1 MTPPDPP
8 VSGWRWW
15 VCGVLL
21 LATTLNYMDRISLN
35 QMSKEIKETVHA
47 DDLGYGILESGFQI
61 AFGIGAILFGIIVDR
76 FGVRLVYPIAVVGWS
91 VAGFLTG
98 FAGDYWT
105 LFGCR
110 VMLGLF
116 EAGNWPCGIRTIRQ
130 VMAPSERSLGNAVFQ
145 SGTGLGAIVTPLV
158 ILLCLWLFKSNVL
171 QLDLDGDG
179 DDDISFW
186 SFGGTDWQLP
196 FRAIGAIGLGWVLLW
211 WFTVPKRVLAHP
223 VAPRHATREPF
234 SAVFADR
241 RFWVLVVLILG
252 VNTSWHTFRV
262 WLPLYLRENL
272 GYSKDE
278 SLWFNTQ
285 YFIAADIGSWLI
297 GLAVVGMVRAGV
309 NLHTAR
315 VRTYAV
321 GVLLALSAGLLPF
334 VSREFIEP
342 IIGVTGFASL
352 GLFATYFAL
361 SQEVSGRHQGKV
373 TGVLGAINS
382 AWLAGMYWLQG
393 WASKTAGLEARPWVL
408 AFAAVPAALA
418 LLAVVWFWP
427 KGETTRRDG

>member
-35 QMSKEIKETVHA
+35 QMSKEIKTAVGT
-47 DDLGYGILESGFQI
+47 DDLGYGVLESGFQI
-61 AFGIGAILFGIIVDR
+61 AFGVGAVLFGIIVDR
-76 FGVRLVYPIAVVGWS
+76 FGVRLVYPVAVVGWS

-105 LFGCR
+105 LFACR

-145 SGTGLGAIVTPLV
+145 SGTGLGAIVTPPV
-158 ILLCLWLFKSNVL
+158 ILFCFWLF
-171 QLDLDGDG
+171 
-179 DDDISFW
+179 
-186 SFGGTDWQLP
+186 GGEGWQLP

-211 WFTVPKRVLAHP
+211 WFTVPKRVLVHP
-223 VAPRHATREPF
+223 VVPKQAGGEPF

-262 WLPLYLRENL
+262 WLPLYLRDNL
-272 GYSKDE
+272 GYSADE
-278 SLWFNTQ
+278 SLWFNTR
-285 YFIAADIGSWLI
+285 YYIAADIGSWLI
-297 GLAVVGMVRAGV
+297 GLAVVGLVRTGV

-315 VRTYAV
+315 VQTYAV
-321 GVLLALSAGLLPF
+321 GVFLAMSSGLLPF
-334 VSREFIEP
+334 APREFIEP

-382 AWLAGMYWLQG
+382 VWLAGMYWLQG
-393 WASKTAGLEARPWVL
+393 WASKAAGMEARPWVL
-408 AFAAVPAALA
+408 AVAAVPAAVA
-418 LLAVVWFWP
+418 LLAVVLAWP
-427 KGETTRRDG
+427 KGAGERRGG

>member
-1 MTPPDPP
+1 MSSL
-8 VSGWRWW
+8 SGWRWW

-21 LATTLNYMDRISLN
+21 LATTLNYMDRIALN
-35 QMSKEIKETVHA
+35 QMGKEIKAAFKVG
-47 DDLGYGILESGFQI
+47 DVWYGVLESGFQL
-61 AFGIGAILFGIIVDR
+61 AFGVGAVLFGIVVDR
-76 FGVRLVYPIAVVGWS
+76 FGVRAVYPVAVIGWS

-98 FAGDYWT
+98 FAGEYWS
-105 LFGCR
+105 LFACR

-130 VMAPSERSLGNAVFQ
+130 VMAPSERSLGNAIFQ
-145 SGTGLGAIVTPLV
+145 SGTGLGAVVTPPV
-158 ILLCLWLFKSNVL
+158 ILFCFWLFQSN
-171 QLDLDGDG
+171 
-179 DDDISFW
+179 
-186 SFGGTDWQLP
+186 DWQLP
-196 FRAIGAIGLGWVLLW
+196 FRAIGLVGLGWVLLW

-223 VAPRHATREPF
+223 VEPKKASDEPF

-262 WLPLYLRENL
+262 WLALYLRENL
-272 GYSKDE
+272 KYTADE

-285 YFIAADIGSWLI
+285 YFIAADIGSWLV
-297 GLAVVGMVRAGV
+297 GLVVVLMVKKGV

-315 VRTYAV
+315 VMTYAV
-321 GVLLALSAGLLPF
+321 GVLLALSSGWLPF
-334 VSREFIEP
+334 APREFVEP

-382 AWLAGMYWLQG
+382 VWLAGMYWVQG
-393 WASKTAGLEARPWVL
+393 WASTAAGVEVRPWVL
-408 AFAAVPAALA
+408 GVAGVPAAVA
-418 LLAVVWFWP
+418 LLAVVWGWP
-427 KGETTRRDG
+427 KQASRAA

>member
-1 MTPPDPP
+1 
-8 VSGWRWW
+8 

-21 LATTLNYMDRISLN
+21 LATILNYMDRTALN
-35 QMSKEIKETVHA
+35 QTSKEIKSAFKVN
-47 DDLGYGILESGFQI
+47 DVWYGVLESGFQV

-76 FGVRLVYPIAVVGWS
+76 FGVRVVYPIAVVGWS

-98 FAGDYWT
+98 FAGNYWA
-105 LFGCR
+105 LLACR
-110 VMLGLF
+110 IALGIF
-116 EAGNWPCGIRTIRQ
+116 EAGNWPCGIRTVRQ
-130 VMAPSERSLGNAVFQ
+130 VMAPSERSLGNSIFQ
-145 SGTGLGAIVTPLV
+145 SGTGLGAIVTPPV
-158 ILLCLWLFKSNVL
+158 ILFCVSLFKS
-171 QLDLDGDG
+171 
-179 DDDISFW
+179 
-186 SFGGTDWQLP
+186 TDWQLP
-196 FRAIGAIGLGWVLLW
+196 FRAIGLIGLGWVLLW

-223 VAPRHATREPF
+223 VEPKHVPREPF

-241 RFWVLVVLILG
+241 RFWILVVLILG

-272 GYSKDE
+272 KYTRDE

-285 YFIAADIGSWLI
+285 YYIAADIGSWLV
-297 GLAVVGMVRAGV
+297 GLAVVLMARNGV
-309 NLHTAR
+309 NLHSAR

-321 GVLLALSAGLLPF
+321 GVLLALSSLALPF
-334 VSREFIEP
+334 ASWEFIEP

-382 AWLAGMYWLQG
+382 AWLASLYPLQG
-393 WASKTAGLEARPWVL
+393 GANDASPEVRVWVL
-408 AFAAVPAALA
+408 AFAGLPAAAA
-418 LLAVVWFWP
+418 LLAVVWGWPRKVSRDP
-427 KGETTRRDG
+427 KGSA

>member
-8 VSGWRWW
+8 VSRWRWW

-35 QMSKEIKETVHA
+35 QMSTEIKKAVHT
-47 DDLGYGILESGFQI
+47 DDLGYGILESGFQL
-61 AFGIGAILFGIIVDR
+61 AFGVGAVLFGIIVDR
-76 FGVRLVYPIAVVGWS
+76 FGVRLVYPVAVVGWS

-98 FAGDYWT
+98 FVGDYWT
-105 LFGCR
+105 LFACR

-145 SGTGLGAIVTPLV
+145 SGTGLGAIVTPPV
-158 ILLCLWLFKSNVL
+158 ILFCFWLFGGKDWL
-171 QLDLDGDG
+171 
-179 DDDISFW
+179 
-186 SFGGTDWQLP
+186 FGGEGWQLP

-223 VAPRHATREPF
+223 VAPKQAGGEPF

-262 WLPLYLRENL
+262 WLPLYLRDNL
-272 GYSKDE
+272 GYTADE
-278 SLWFNTQ
+278 SLWFNTR
-285 YFIAADIGSWLI
+285 YYIAADIGSWLV
-297 GLAVVGMVRAGV
+297 GFAVVGMVRTGIG
-309 NLHTAR
+309 LHTAR

-321 GVLLALSAGLLPF
+321 GVFLAMSAGLLPF
-334 VSREFIEP
+334 VPREFTEP

-382 AWLAGMYWLQG
+382 VWLAGMYWLQG
-393 WASKTAGLEARPWVL
+393 WASKAAGMEARPWVL
-408 AFAAVPAALA
+408 ACAAVPAAVA
-418 LLAVVWFWP
+418 LLVVVAFWP
-427 KGETTRRDG
+427 RTRTTPPTR